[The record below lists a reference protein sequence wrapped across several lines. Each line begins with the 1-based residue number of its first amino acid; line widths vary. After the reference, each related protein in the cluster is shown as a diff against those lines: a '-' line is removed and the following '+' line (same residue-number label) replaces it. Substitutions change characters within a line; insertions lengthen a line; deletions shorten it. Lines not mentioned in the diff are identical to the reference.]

1 VTNLFAPVR
10 LGELDLPHRILMAP
24 VTRNRAT
31 ADGVPTSIMAEYYA
45 ERASAALLVV
55 EATTP
60 SAVGQTYPNIP
71 GIHTDAQVRGWR
83 SVTGAVR
90 AAGGHAFL
98 QLQHGGRVGHPA
110 TSGLV
115 PVAPSAVALPETLRT
130 PLGELPAPVPRAL
143 TEDGIRATI
152 GEFAT
157 AARNAVAAGFDGVE
171 VHAANGHLLHQFMA
185 GTTTNRRSDGYGG
198 SVAGRIRFVVE
209 TVAAVAAA
217 IGPQRVGVRIS
228 PGNTV
233 NSIREDEPD
242 ELYRALLGALDP
254 RLAYV
259 HVVFADPADLLYR
272 LVRAAWPGTL
282 VANPAL
288 GWGGPLPADG
298 GRAAGERLLAAGADV
313 VALGRAFIA
322 NPDLVARLRAGAPLN
337 PVRDEFFYTG
347 GERGYLDYPSVAGAS
362 PAGSDGGGRAPV
374 CHSMP
379 SSSRTPQCS
388 ASRSP
393 SAR

>member
-1 VTNLFAPVR
+1 VTNLFAPVQ

-31 ADGVPTSIMAEYYA
+31 ADGVPTPMMAEYYA
-45 ERASAALLVV
+45 ERASAALIVV

-60 SAVGQTYPNIP
+60 AAVGQTYPNIP
-71 GIHTDAQVRGWR
+71 GIHSDPQVRGWR
-83 SVTGAVR
+83 PVTDAVR

-143 TEDGIRATI
+143 TEDGIHATI
-152 GEFAT
+152 AEFAA

-198 SVAGRIRFVVE
+198 GVSGRIRFVVE

-217 IGPQRVGVRIS
+217 IGTRRVGLRIS

-233 NSIREDEPD
+233 NSIREDESAA
-242 ELYRALLGALDP
+242 LYRALLGALDP

-259 HVVFADPADLLYR
+259 HVVSADPADPLYR
-272 LVRAAWPGTL
+272 LVRATWPGSL

-288 GWGGPLPADG
+288 GRNAPLPPDG
-298 GRAAGERLLAAGADV
+298 GKAAAERLLASGADAV
-313 VALGRAFIA
+313 SLGRGFVA
-322 NPDLVARLRAGAPLN
+322 NPDLVARLRTGAPLN
-337 PVRDEFFYTG
+337 PVREEFFYVG
-347 GERGYLDYPSVAGAS
+347 GERGYLDYPALAAAS
-362 PAGSDGGGRAPV
+362 P
-374 CHSMP
+374 
-379 SSSRTPQCS
+379 
-388 ASRSP
+388 SRSP
-393 SAR
+393 APASAP